1 MQTSD
6 PALIGGVPLD
16 AFFAFLLAL
25 VVFLFLGNL
34 AYMLLRQA
42 LDGRTSPGTAK
53 WAAAIL
59 QYAVIICGVYASAR
73 YLLDFD
79 LTAVAASLGIL
90 GIIVAVSSTQITQ
103 NVLAGI
109 LITINRPVQ
118 LEEWVIVSGRPETGP
133 GKVQDISFTTTTL
146 KGLDGGLILTPN
158 SNIITSKV
166 INYSRAGLQ
175 EIAIPLTVP
184 VTADLGRVQEIA
196 IPLTV
201 PVTADLGRVQE
212 IAIPLTVP
220 VTADLGRVQEIAIP
234 LTVPVTAD
242 LGRVQEIALAAA
254 RDHPR
259 ILPHVEPAERSAVQS
274 LFDLPYIG
282 RLSSDL
288 PHIGLAIFEPKVQ
301 VTSIREEWVRLT
313 VRVWIR
319 EIPERDR
326 IVSGYLDA
334 VIGRLKAEDLLE
346 AKKPEKGPAPENPV

>member
-1 MQTSD
+1 M
-6 PALIGGVPLD
+6 
-16 AFFAFLLAL
+16 
-25 VVFLFLGNL
+25 
-34 AYMLLRQA
+34 
-42 LDGRTSPGTAK
+42 
-53 WAAAIL
+53 
-59 QYAVIICGVYASAR
+59 
-73 YLLDFD
+73 
-79 LTAVAASLGIL
+79 
-90 GIIVAVSSTQITQ
+90 
-103 NVLAGI
+103 
-109 LITINRPVQ
+109 
-118 LEEWVIVSGRPETGP
+118 
-133 GKVQDISFTTTTL
+133 
-146 KGLDGGLILTPN
+146 
-158 SNIITSKV
+158 
-166 INYSRAGLQ
+166 
-175 EIAIPLTVP
+175 
-184 VTADLGRVQEIA
+184 
-196 IPLTV
+196 
-201 PVTADLGRVQE
+201 
-212 IAIPLTVP
+212 
-220 VTADLGRVQEIAIP
+220 QEIAIP

>member
-118 LEEWVIVSGRPETGP
+118 LEEWIVVGEMPSTGLC
-133 GKVQDISFTTTTL
+133 KVHDISFTTTIL
-146 KGLDGGLILTPN
+146 QGLDGGLILTPN

-220 VTADLGRVQEIAIP
+220 L
-234 LTVPVTAD
+234 TAD

>member
-196 IPLTV
+196 
-201 PVTADLGRVQE
+201 
-212 IAIPLTVP
+212 
-220 VTADLGRVQEIAIP
+220 
-234 LTVPVTAD
+234 
-242 LGRVQEIALAAA
+242 LAAA